1 MSSAIASLLMVL
13 GLWLSLGLFCCSG
26 SSRSG
31 DSKTLTP
38 AQKAEAQSDKNKA
51 CNTVSRLQCAGAFTK
66 VEAGYSGVTHAYVD
80 QGFFSIA
87 VDAKESAMK
96 AVALCH
102 ISLEK
107 KDQIGLVVIHNGY
120 SGKKIGTY

>member
-1 MSSAIASLLMVL
+1 MAL
-13 GLWLSLGLFCCSG
+13 GFWLCLALFCSG
-26 SSRSG
+26 SSRSR
-31 DSKTLTP
+31 DSQTLTP

-51 CNTVSRLQCAGAFTK
+51 CDTVSRLQRAGAFTK
-66 VEAGYSGVTHAYVD
+66 VEAGSSGVTHAYVD
-80 QGFFSIA
+80 HAFFSIP

-120 SGKKIGTY
+120 SGKKIGTYDFASGLDLD